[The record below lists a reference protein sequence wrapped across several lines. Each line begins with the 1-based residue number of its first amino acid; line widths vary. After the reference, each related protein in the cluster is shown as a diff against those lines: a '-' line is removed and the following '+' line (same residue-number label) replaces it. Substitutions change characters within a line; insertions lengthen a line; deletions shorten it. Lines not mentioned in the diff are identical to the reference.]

1 MTTHRHASALRAL
14 RQGPAW
20 RLLSADNAP
29 AVIALLDGQLLGK
42 ERRLPA
48 SVLVERV
55 GRELTLLRAE
65 GWDMPQS
72 ASAYLADWLAKGWLE
87 RGYAGGEEQY
97 ELTAGAIQAIR
108 YVQGLAEQRAVATE
122 SRLSLVMQQLAELA
136 EQTEPDTQARIDRLL
151 RERARIDAEIA
162 SARSGRLKPLS
173 DERALER
180 LREIIAL
187 SDELASDF
195 RRVRD
200 ELRSLNRSLR
210 ERIIES
216 DGTRGEVLDQ
226 VFAGVDLIADSEAG
240 RTFRAFW
247 RLLTDPRESAELEDA
262 LESLVGRSFMRQ
274 LSRPERR
281 WLLGLT
287 RTLLDRGGEVHE
299 VMQLFARGLKQF
311 VQSREYR
318 EQRRMTRLVKGAQRR
333 ALALKD
339 RVKPYRPIG
348 EELRLS
354 SAALR
359 SASQLKLHDPSADAA
374 SAGIERAAAAEI
386 SLAAVGELVAHSEI
400 DFRGLEE
407 NIRELVETRGQ
418 VSIAELLEV
427 YPAEQG
433 LGSLVGYLA
442 LGARDGVVTGG
453 KERVTWRG
461 LDGVVR
467 RATIPKIYFVRPGDA
482 KREGSS
488 PQHRRL
494 AAS

>member
-1 MTTHRHASALRAL
+1 VTTHRHASALRAL

-97 ELTAGAIQAIR
+97 ELTAGGIQAIR

-122 SRLSLVMQQLAELA
+122 SRLSLVMQQLSELA

-287 RTLLDRGGEVHE
+287 RTLLERGGEVHE

-461 LDGVVR
+461 LDGMVR

-482 KREGSS
+482 EREGSS